1 MLEMLLDKKLLFVL
15 MGILTGLGVVDKC
28 IVSMTMKRMVEA
40 AGSMSKSNH
49 PLMRLVR
56 AKFEHACMISDTV
69 ENVGVFVDKYLY
81 EYKVCGLR
89 LHTLR
94 RLEKICAGLL
104 IVTGLVGAG
113 LSYQV
118 YGMGDAVL
126 RMGACG
132 AGLGILVWLFHLTT
146 DENYYMQMAK
156 NYMVDYLANHKER
169 TGRRDS
175 VIKKDETNDTKEE
188 KAEKEDKTEQEEKEE
203 SVPVSGSGVV
213 QMQRES
219 RRKERV
225 KENARNLAKASARLA
240 GTDGSKSTEDILQE
254 EVQSTGT
261 LAGNAQAMEIKGN
274 ADKESAQEDVQEEI
288 PKEDTIRELPK
299 DEMIR
304 QILREF
310 MA

>member
-1 MLEMLLDKKLLFVL
+1 
-15 MGILTGLGVVDKC
+15 
-28 IVSMTMKRMVEA
+28 MVFD
-40 AGSMSKSNH
+40 GT
-49 PLMRLVR
+49 
-56 AKFEHACMISDTV
+56 EHIAMISDKR
-69 ENVGVFVDKYLY
+69 NKNAIPYL
-81 EYKVCGLR
+81 
-89 LHTLR
+89 
-94 RLEKICAGLL
+94 IQN
-104 IVTGLVGAG
+104 
-113 LSYQV
+113 S
-118 YGMGDAVL
+118 
-126 RMGACG
+126 
-132 AGLGILVWLFHLTT
+132 
-146 DENYYMQMAK
+146 DE
-156 NYMVDYLANHKER
+156 
-169 TGRRDS
+169 
-175 VIKKDETNDTKEE
+175 
-188 KAEKEDKTEQEEKEE
+188 EQEEKEE

-240 GTDGSKSTEDILQE
+240 GTDGSKKTEDILQE

>member
-1 MLEMLLDKKLLFVL
+1 MRSKK
-15 MGILTGLGVVDKC
+15 T
-28 IVSMTMKRMVEA
+28 R
-40 AGSMSKSNH
+40 
-49 PLMRLVR
+49 
-56 AKFEHACMISDTV
+56 
-69 ENVGVFVDKYLY
+69 
-81 EYKVCGLR
+81 
-89 LHTLR
+89 
-94 RLEKICAGLL
+94 
-104 IVTGLVGAG
+104 
-113 LSYQV
+113 
-118 YGMGDAVL
+118 
-126 RMGACG
+126 
-132 AGLGILVWLFHLTT
+132 
-146 DENYYMQMAK
+146 QM
-156 NYMVDYLANHKER
+156 
-169 TGRRDS
+169 
-175 VIKKDETNDTKEE
+175 
-188 KAEKEDKTEQEEKEE
+188 
-203 SVPVSGSGVV
+203 VSGSGVV

-240 GTDGSKSTEDILQE
+240 GTDGSKRTEDILQE

>member
-1 MLEMLLDKKLLFVL
+1 
-15 MGILTGLGVVDKC
+15 
-28 IVSMTMKRMVEA
+28 
-40 AGSMSKSNH
+40 
-49 PLMRLVR
+49 
-56 AKFEHACMISDTV
+56 
-69 ENVGVFVDKYLY
+69 
-81 EYKVCGLR
+81 
-89 LHTLR
+89 
-94 RLEKICAGLL
+94 
-104 IVTGLVGAG
+104 
-113 LSYQV
+113 
-118 YGMGDAVL
+118 
-126 RMGACG
+126 MGACG

-146 DENYYMQMAK
+146 DENYCMQMAK
-156 NYMVDYLANHKER
+156 NYMVDYLENVCLHKYEKANQKER

-225 KENARNLAKASARLA
+225 KEKHQEPGKKHRRGLPVQTGVKKARRYIARR
-240 GTDGSKSTEDILQE
+240 GTKYR
-254 EVQSTGT
+254 T

>member
-1 MLEMLLDKKLLFVL
+1 MW
-15 MGILTGLGVVDKC
+15 IS
-28 IVSMTMKRMVEA
+28 IHSREA
-40 AGSMSKSNH
+40 IDEK
-49 PLMRLVR
+49 
-56 AKFEHACMISDTV
+56 
-69 ENVGVFVDKYLY
+69 FVDKYLY

-146 DENYYMQMAK
+146 DENYCMQMAK
-156 NYMVDYLANHKER
+156 NYMVDYLENVCLHKYEKANQKER

-240 GTDGSKSTEDILQE
+240 GTDGSKRTEDILQE

>member
-1 MLEMLLDKKLLFVL
+1 
-15 MGILTGLGVVDKC
+15 
-28 IVSMTMKRMVEA
+28 
-40 AGSMSKSNH
+40 
-49 PLMRLVR
+49 
-56 AKFEHACMISDTV
+56 
-69 ENVGVFVDKYLY
+69 
-81 EYKVCGLR
+81 
-89 LHTLR
+89 
-94 RLEKICAGLL
+94 
-104 IVTGLVGAG
+104 
-113 LSYQV
+113 
-118 YGMGDAVL
+118 
-126 RMGACG
+126 
-132 AGLGILVWLFHLTT
+132 
-146 DENYYMQMAK
+146 MQMAK
-156 NYMVDYLANHKER
+156 NYMVDYLENVCLHKYEKANQKER

-175 VIKKDETNDTKEE
+175 VIKKNETNDTKEE

-240 GTDGSKSTEDILQE
+240 GTDGSKRTEDILQE

>member
-1 MLEMLLDKKLLFVL
+1 MTCLIPELLQLVDDGK
-15 MGILTGLGVVDKC
+15 IALTPA
-28 IVSMTMKRMVEA
+28 VE
-40 AGSMSKSNH
+40 
-49 PLMRLVR
+49 
-56 AKFEHACMISDTV
+56 
-69 ENVGVFVDKYLY
+69 
-81 EYKVCGLR
+81 
-89 LHTLR
+89 
-94 RLEKICAGLL
+94 
-104 IVTGLVGAG
+104 
-113 LSYQV
+113 LSYLPEKAQTYLLEEMRRNDCTPSLSQAIRLKKEYQAKTLTV
-118 YGMGDAVL
+118 PKLRSIMGD
-126 RMGACG
+126 
-132 AGLGILVWLFHLTT
+132 
-146 DENYYMQMAK
+146 EK
-156 NYMVDYLANHKER
+156 ANQKER

-240 GTDGSKSTEDILQE
+240 GTDGSKRTEDILQE

-288 PKEDTIRELPK
+288 PKEDTRRELPK